1 MEKRLQF
8 LYDSCI
14 KELNSIGIAIS
25 NIGEI
30 DIKLSKRANKR
41 YGCCK
46 HEEPDES
53 SKSIYKKGF
62 KKFLKYEKFNKHHI
76 EISKWVMD
84 LNEDIIKN
92 TIIHEIIH
100 CFPYCNNHGKEFKNY
115 ANIINKEL
123 GYNVSRTGNKEED
136 YKKSNIQYKEENN
149 YKYKIVCQ
157 NCSQVIFR
165 QRYNKN
171 FVNKYRCGKCGGK
184 FNVYVKEEKKKY
196 YAYMLRCRDNSI
208 YSGFTVD
215 LDKRI
220 EKHNIGKGAKYTR
233 ARRPVELVYYEE
245 FETKEDAMKR
255 EWEFKQYTHKQK
267 VGLINNNKKE

>member
-1 MEKRLQF
+1 MERNLQI

-14 KELNSIGIAIS
+14 KELNSIGIDLED
-25 NIGEI
+25 IGQI

-46 HEEPDES
+46 HEAPDES
-53 SKSIYKKGF
+53 SKTIYKKGF
-62 KKFLKYEKFNKHHI
+62 KKIIKYDKFNKHHI

-92 TIIHEIIH
+92 TIMHEIIH

-123 GYNVSRTGNKEED
+123 GYNVSRTGDKQLD
-136 YKKSNIQYKEENN
+136 YKNSNLEYTEENN
-149 YKYKIVCQ
+149 YKYKIECQ
-157 NCSQVIFR
+157 NCSQVFFR

-171 FVNKYRCGKCGGK
+171 FINKYRCGKCGGK
-184 FNVYVKEEKKKY
+184 FRVSIKEKKKIY
-196 YAYMLRCRDNSI
+196 YAYMVRCNDNTI

-215 LDKRI
+215 INKRL
-220 EKHNIGKGAKYTR
+220 ETHNNGKRCKIYKG
-233 ARRPVELVYYEE
+233 
-245 FETKEDAMKR
+245 
-255 EWEFKQYTHKQK
+255 
-267 VGLINNNKKE
+267 KKACKISLL